1 MSLLGGPVPGS
12 ESYKRSI
19 QNNVVGPR
27 GPQLTPNI
35 QKRLESEESGV
46 QETLAQEAEQK
57 SRDEA
62 TVGKISA
69 RRRRTRQG
77 KLLTYP
83 YELKTRTTDYL
94 EIRVIDYSR
103 PSGLTSTP
111 GSRQTSEGTEGFVK
125 VRDSNG
131 NLVPSAESAKR
142 LKDILRVIQLPIPSN
157 VQDGNSV
164 SYEGATLNGLVAAA
178 AGGTQDLIRS
188 LSNISSPS
196 EIYGVL
202 ENILKNA
209 GTQISGA
216 NIAADF
222 VNKYLV
228 SQAVGVLGGNVT
240 PNQLFAREQ
249 GVILNPNM
257 ELLFNGPTLRQFR
270 FSFKMTPRDNKESVE
285 IAKIIN
291 EFKQS
296 MAPKVTN
303 EGGGNLFLKTPNV
316 FELRY
321 RKGTGNHPF
330 LHRFKQCALTDMSVN
345 YTGEGT
351 YASYGDGTPI
361 SMIMDLTFK
370 ELEPVYDIDYDNVG
384 GVGY

>member
-1 MSLLGGPVPGS
+1 MAEEVSPLFRFPDPNKVSPIFDRSPQLPGS
-12 ESYKRSI
+12 GDITIYGR
-19 QNNVVGPR
+19 
-27 GPQLTPNI
+27 T
-35 QKRLESEESGV
+35 LESTLEAV
-46 QETLAQEAEQK
+46 KETQK

-209 GTQISGA
+209 GTQIGGA
-216 NIAADF
+216 NVAADF

-228 SQAVGVLGGNVT
+228 SQAVGVLGGNIT

-303 EGGGNLFLKTPNV
+303 KGGGNLFLKTPNV

>member
-1 MSLLGGPVPGS
+1 MAEEVSPLFRFPDPNKVSPIFDRSPQLPGS
-12 ESYKRSI
+12 GDITIYGR
-19 QNNVVGPR
+19 
-27 GPQLTPNI
+27 T
-35 QKRLESEESGV
+35 LESTLEAV
-46 QETLAQEAEQK
+46 KETQK

-202 ENILKNA
+202 ENILKKA
-209 GTQISGA
+209 GTQIGGDA

-303 EGGGNLFLKTPNV
+303 KGGGNLFLKTPNV

>member
-1 MSLLGGPVPGS
+1 MAEEVSPLFRFPDPNKVSPIFDRSPQLPGS
-12 ESYKRSI
+12 GDITIYGR
-19 QNNVVGPR
+19 
-27 GPQLTPNI
+27 T
-35 QKRLESEESGV
+35 LESTLEAV
-46 QETLAQEAEQK
+46 KETQK

-111 GSRQTSEGTEGFVK
+111 GSSQTSEGTEGFVK

-131 NLVPSAESAKR
+131 NLVPSVESASR

-178 AGGTQDLIRS
+178 AGGTQDLIRN
-188 LSNISSPS
+188 LSNISDPS

-202 ENILKNA
+202 ENILKKA
-209 GTQISGA
+209 GTQVGGA

-222 VNKYLV
+222 LNKYLV

-303 EGGGNLFLKTPNV
+303 KGGGNLFLKTPNV

>member
-83 YELKTRTTDYL
+83 YELKTDTTDYL

>member
-1 MSLLGGPVPGS
+1 MAEEVSPLFRFPDPNKVSPIFDRSPQLPGS
-12 ESYKRSI
+12 
-19 QNNVVGPR
+19 G
-27 GPQLTPNI
+27 GA
-35 QKRLESEESGV
+35 LEDINRTLEAV
-46 QETLAQEAEQK
+46 KETQK

-202 ENILKNA
+202 ENILTKA
-209 GTQISGA
+209 GTQIGGA
-216 NIAADF
+216 NVAADF

-228 SQAVGVLGGNVT
+228 SQAVGVLGGNIT

>member
-1 MSLLGGPVPGS
+1 MAEEISPLFRYPDSNRISPIFDRSPQLPGS
-12 ESYKRSI
+12 GGALEDINRTLEAVKE
-19 QNNVVGPR
+19 
-27 GPQLTPNI
+27 T
-35 QKRLESEESGV
+35 QK
-46 QETLAQEAEQK
+46 T
-57 SRDEA
+57 RDEA
-62 TVGKISA
+62 TIGKISA

-77 KLLTYP
+77 KLLSYP

-94 EIRVIDYSR
+94 EIRVIDYNR

-131 NLVPSAESAKR
+131 NLIPSVESAKR

-209 GTQISGA
+209 GTQIGGA

>member
-1 MSLLGGPVPGS
+1 MAEEVSPLFRFPDPNKVSPIFDRSPQLPGS
-12 ESYKRSI
+12 GDITIYGR
-19 QNNVVGPR
+19 
-27 GPQLTPNI
+27 T
-35 QKRLESEESGV
+35 LESTLEAV
-46 QETLAQEAEQK
+46 KETQK

-202 ENILKNA
+202 ENILKKA
-209 GTQISGA
+209 GTQIGGDA

-228 SQAVGVLGGNVT
+228 SQAVGVLGGNIT

-303 EGGGNLFLKTPNV
+303 KGGGNLFLKTPNV

>member
-1 MSLLGGPVPGS
+1 MAEEVSPLFRFPDPNQISPIFDRSPQLPGS
-12 ESYKRSI
+12 
-19 QNNVVGPR
+19 G
-27 GPQLTPNI
+27 GA
-35 QKRLESEESGV
+35 LEDLNRTLEAV
-46 QETLAQEAEQK
+46 KETQK

-111 GSRQTSEGTEGFVK
+111 GSRQTSEETEGFVK

-131 NLVPSAESAKR
+131 NLIPSVDSAKR

-202 ENILKNA
+202 ENILTKA
-209 GTQISGA
+209 GTQIGSDA

>member
-1 MSLLGGPVPGS
+1 MAEEVSPLFRFPDPNKVSPIFDRSPQLPGS
-12 ESYKRSI
+12 GGALEDINRTLEAVKE
-19 QNNVVGPR
+19 
-27 GPQLTPNI
+27 T
-35 QKRLESEESGV
+35 QK
-46 QETLAQEAEQK
+46 T
-57 SRDEA
+57 RDEA

-111 GSRQTSEGTEGFVK
+111 GSRQTSEGTEGLVK

-202 ENILKNA
+202 ENILTKA
-209 GTQISGA
+209 GTQVGDA
-216 NIAADF
+216 GIAADF

-228 SQAVGVLGGNVT
+228 SQAVGVLGGNIT

>member
-1 MSLLGGPVPGS
+1 MAEEVSPLFRFPDPNKVSPIFDRSPQLPGS
-12 ESYKRSI
+12 GDITIYGR
-19 QNNVVGPR
+19 
-27 GPQLTPNI
+27 T
-35 QKRLESEESGV
+35 LESTLEAV
-46 QETLAQEAEQK
+46 KETQK

-202 ENILKNA
+202 ENILTKA
-209 GTQISGA
+209 GTQVGDA
-216 NIAADF
+216 GIAADF

-228 SQAVGVLGGNVT
+228 SQAVGVLGGNIT

-303 EGGGNLFLKTPNV
+303 KGGGNLFLKTPNV

>member
-1 MSLLGGPVPGS
+1 MAEEVSPLFRFPDPNKVSPIFDRSPQLPGS
-12 ESYKRSI
+12 GGALEDINRTLEAVKE
-19 QNNVVGPR
+19 
-27 GPQLTPNI
+27 T
-35 QKRLESEESGV
+35 QKN
-46 QETLAQEAEQK
+46 
-57 SRDEA
+57 RDEA

-111 GSRQTSEGTEGFVK
+111 GSRQTSEGTEGLVK

-202 ENILKNA
+202 ENILTKA
-209 GTQISGA
+209 GTQVGGA
-216 NIAADF
+216 GIAADF

-228 SQAVGVLGGNVT
+228 SQAVGVLGGNIT

-303 EGGGNLFLKTPNV
+303 KGGGNLFLKTPNV